1 MIKIM
6 ADNWQLG
13 IMWVLMGHFIDI
25 PAGTM
30 LKTNPLF
37 SEITVYLKN
46 KNKERY
52 TFELVS
58 ESKEKYPPNITRFF
72 LIIFNIKIAIVGK
85 HLFFLNT
92 KFKCSLY

>member
-13 IMWVLMGHFIDI
+13 FMWVLTGHFIDI

-37 SEITVYLKN
+37 LEITVYLKN
-46 KNKERY
+46 KNK
-52 TFELVS
+52 
-58 ESKEKYPPNITRFF
+58 KG
-72 LIIFNIKIAIVGK
+72 KIYI
-85 HLFFLNT
+85 
-92 KFKCSLY
+92 